1 MKKYG
6 GYGLKEK
13 AVNEDWNFWL
23 KLLSIGKYP
32 VHMSYYGQWYRRKEN
47 GELKKAKE
55 NQKKSK
61 EKKKKTA
68 SKVTKIV
75 NAVQYPKQD
84 YNYDLIPDIVDNIKL
99 PKTKTSN
106 KINILMFFPW
116 MITGG
121 ADRFNLSLINRLD
134 KEKYNVIVILT
145 EPNKNVLRQEF
156 EKHAIVYDLTS
167 FIDQKYWLA
176 FVNYIIEKED
186 VNVIFNSNSKF
197 GYYVL
202 PYLKARYSRLP
213 IIDYIHMEEWYNR
226 NGGYSR
232 YSSMLDS
239 IIDKTLVCN
248 ENSKNILQE
257 HFGRR
262 EEDIKTVYVGV
273 DEDEFDPAKYN
284 KEKLLEK
291 YSLDKNKHILS
302 YICRISEQKR
312 PILLLAIINKLKE
325 VRKDFKVLVVGEG
338 NLLQKMK
345 VKAKELNLDEYIQ
358 FLGNIEQT
366 EEIYKISDLTIN
378 CSIKEGIAL
387 TSYESLSM
395 GVPIVSSN
403 VGGQAEL
410 IDENTGILITCWQ
423 NEKDI
428 YKEEYNQEEVNDFT
442 NAIVEILN
450 NLDKYK
456 ENCRKRI
463 LDNFTLKSMI
473 KNMSKII
480 EDVYKE
486 PSNEKI
492 NNGEDLKNNI
502 NITKEFITINM
513 MNDKIEYEWECKE
526 YEKKVYGIAY
536 SKEGLNYKHE
546 LIKEQLWKFT
556 IWRKFIKIIHKM
568 KGKENG

>member
-1 MKKYG
+1 
-6 GYGLKEK
+6 
-13 AVNEDWNFWL
+13 
-23 KLLSIGKYP
+23 
-32 VHMSYYGQWYRRKEN
+32 MSYYGQWYRRKEN
-47 GELKKAKE
+47 GELKRAKE

-61 EKKKKTA
+61 EIIEKTA

-84 YNYDLIPDIVDNIKL
+84 YNYDLIPDIVDSIKL
-99 PKTKTSN
+99 PKIKTSN

-121 ADRFNLSLINRLD
+121 ADRFNLSLIKGLD

-167 FIDQKYWLA
+167 FINQKYWLA
-176 FVNYIIEKED
+176 FVNYIIEKENI
-186 VNVIFNSNSKF
+186 NVIFNSNSKF

-202 PYLKARYSRLP
+202 PYLKARYFKLP

-338 NLLQKMK
+338 NLLSKMK
-345 VKAKELNLDEYIQ
+345 AKAKELNLDDYIQ

-473 KNMSKII
+473 KKMSIII

-536 SKEGLNYKHE
+536 SKEGLNYKYE

-556 IWRKFIKIIHKM
+556 IWRKFIKVIHKM

>member
-1 MKKYG
+1 
-6 GYGLKEK
+6 
-13 AVNEDWNFWL
+13 
-23 KLLSIGKYP
+23 
-32 VHMSYYGQWYRRKEN
+32 MSYYGQWYRRKEY
-47 GELKKAKE
+47 GELKRAKE

-61 EKKKKTA
+61 EIIGKTA

-84 YNYDLIPDIVDNIKL
+84 YNYDLIPDTVDSIKL
-99 PKTKTSN
+99 PKIKTSN

-121 ADRFNLSLINRLD
+121 ADRFNLSLINGLD

-145 EPNKNVLRQEF
+145 EPNKNVLRQKF

-186 VNVIFNSNSKF
+186 INVIFNSNSKF

-202 PYLKARYSRLP
+202 PYLKARYSKLP

-312 PILLLAIINKLKE
+312 PILLLEIINKLKE

-338 NLLQKMK
+338 NLLSKMK
-345 VKAKELNLDEYIQ
+345 AKAKELNLDDYIQ

-395 GVPIVSSN
+395 GVPIVSSK
-403 VGGQAEL
+403 GGGKAEQ
-410 IDENTGILITCWQ
+410 IEENTGILIT
-423 NEKDI
+423 
-428 YKEEYNQEEVNDFT
+428 
-442 NAIVEILN
+442 
-450 NLDKYK
+450 
-456 ENCRKRI
+456 
-463 LDNFTLKSMI
+463 
-473 KNMSKII
+473 
-480 EDVYKE
+480 
-486 PSNEKI
+486 
-492 NNGEDLKNNI
+492 
-502 NITKEFITINM
+502 
-513 MNDKIEYEWECKE
+513 
-526 YEKKVYGIAY
+526 
-536 SKEGLNYKHE
+536 
-546 LIKEQLWKFT
+546 
-556 IWRKFIKIIHKM
+556 
-568 KGKENG
+568 

>member
-1 MKKYG
+1 MKKCG

-23 KLLSIGKYP
+23 KLLSIRKYP

-47 GELKKAKE
+47 GELKRAKE

-61 EKKKKTA
+61 EIIEKTA

-84 YNYDLIPDIVDNIKL
+84 YNYDLIPDTVDNIKL

-121 ADRFNLSLINRLD
+121 ADRFNLSLINGLD

-186 VNVIFNSNSKF
+186 INVIFNSNSKF

-202 PYLKARYSRLP
+202 PYLKARYSKLP

-312 PILLLAIINKLKE
+312 PILLLEIINKLKE

-338 NLLQKMK
+338 NLLSKMK
-345 VKAKELNLDEYIQ
+345 AKAKELNLDDYIQ

-366 EEIYKISDLTIN
+366 EGIYKISDLTIN

-410 IDENTGILITCWQ
+410 IDENTGILITCRQ

>member
-1 MKKYG
+1 
-6 GYGLKEK
+6 
-13 AVNEDWNFWL
+13 
-23 KLLSIGKYP
+23 
-32 VHMSYYGQWYRRKEN
+32 MSYYGQWYRRKEN
-47 GELKKAKE
+47 GELKRAKE

-61 EKKKKTA
+61 EIIEKTA

-121 ADRFNLSLINRLD
+121 ADRFNLSLINGLD

-186 VNVIFNSNSKF
+186 INVIFNSNSKF

-202 PYLKARYSRLP
+202 PYLKARYSKLP

-312 PILLLAIINKLKE
+312 PILLLEIINKLKE

-338 NLLQKMK
+338 NLLSKMK
-345 VKAKELNLDEYIQ
+345 AKAKELNLDDYIQ

-410 IDENTGILITCWQ
+410 IDENTGILITCRQ

-463 LDNFTLKSMI
+463 LDNFTLKAMI

-536 SKEGLNYKHE
+536 SKEDLNYKYE

>member
-1 MKKYG
+1 
-6 GYGLKEK
+6 
-13 AVNEDWNFWL
+13 
-23 KLLSIGKYP
+23 
-32 VHMSYYGQWYRRKEN
+32 MSYYGQWYRRKEN
-47 GELKKAKE
+47 GELKRAKE

-61 EKKKKTA
+61 EIIEKTA

-84 YNYDLIPDIVDNIKL
+84 YNYDLIPDTVDNIKL

-121 ADRFNLSLINRLD
+121 ADRFNLTLINGLD

-186 VNVIFNSNSKF
+186 INVIFNSNSKF

-202 PYLKARYSRLP
+202 PYLKARYSKLP

-312 PILLLAIINKLKE
+312 PILLLEIINKLKE

-338 NLLQKMK
+338 NLLSKMK
-345 VKAKELNLDEYIQ
+345 AKAKELNLDDYIQ

-366 EEIYKISDLTIN
+366 EGIYKISDLTIN

-410 IDENTGILITCWQ
+410 IDENTGILITCRQ

>member
-1 MKKYG
+1 
-6 GYGLKEK
+6 
-13 AVNEDWNFWL
+13 
-23 KLLSIGKYP
+23 
-32 VHMSYYGQWYRRKEN
+32 MSYYGQWYRRKEN
-47 GELKKAKE
+47 GELKRAKE

-61 EKKKKTA
+61 EIIEKTA

-84 YNYDLIPDIVDNIKL
+84 YNYDLIPDTVDNIKL

-121 ADRFNLSLINRLD
+121 ADRFNLSLINGLD

-167 FIDQKYWLA
+167 FINQKYWLA

-186 VNVIFNSNSKF
+186 INVIFNSNSKF

-202 PYLKARYSRLP
+202 PYLKARYSKLP

-338 NLLQKMK
+338 NLLSKMK
-345 VKAKELNLDEYIQ
+345 AKAKELNLDDYIQ

-410 IDENTGILITCWQ
+410 IDENTGILITCRQ

-463 LDNFTLKSMI
+463 LDNFTLKAMI
-473 KNMSKII
+473 KNMLKII

-526 YEKKVYGIAY
+526 YEKKVYGIVY

-556 IWRKFIKIIHKM
+556 IWRKFIKIVHKM

>member
-1 MKKYG
+1 
-6 GYGLKEK
+6 
-13 AVNEDWNFWL
+13 
-23 KLLSIGKYP
+23 
-32 VHMSYYGQWYRRKEN
+32 MSYYGQWYRRKEN
-47 GELKKAKE
+47 GELKRAKE

-61 EKKKKTA
+61 EIIEKTA

-84 YNYDLIPDIVDNIKL
+84 YNYDLIPDTVDNIKL

-186 VNVIFNSNSKF
+186 INVIFNSNSKF

-345 VKAKELNLDEYIQ
+345 VKAKELNLDDYIQ

-473 KNMSKII
+473 KNISKII

>member
-1 MKKYG
+1 
-6 GYGLKEK
+6 
-13 AVNEDWNFWL
+13 
-23 KLLSIGKYP
+23 
-32 VHMSYYGQWYRRKEN
+32 MSYYGQWYRRKEN
-47 GELKKAKE
+47 GELKRAKE

-61 EKKKKTA
+61 EIIEKTA

-186 VNVIFNSNSKF
+186 INVIFNSNSKF

-202 PYLKARYSRLP
+202 PYLKARYSKLP

-338 NLLQKMK
+338 NLLSKMK
-345 VKAKELNLDEYIQ
+345 AKAKELNLDDYIQ

-463 LDNFTLKSMI
+463 LDNFTLKAMI

>member
-1 MKKYG
+1 
-6 GYGLKEK
+6 
-13 AVNEDWNFWL
+13 
-23 KLLSIGKYP
+23 
-32 VHMSYYGQWYRRKEN
+32 MSYYGQWYRRKEN
-47 GELKKAKE
+47 GELKRAKE

-61 EKKKKTA
+61 EIIEKTA

-84 YNYDLIPDIVDNIKL
+84 YNYDLIPDTVDNIKL

-121 ADRFNLSLINRLD
+121 ADRFNLSLINGLD

-186 VNVIFNSNSKF
+186 INVIFNSNSKF

-202 PYLKARYSRLP
+202 PYLKARYSKLP

-312 PILLLAIINKLKE
+312 PILLLEIINKLKE

-338 NLLQKMK
+338 NLLSKMK
-345 VKAKELNLDEYIQ
+345 AKAKELNLDDYIQ

-366 EEIYKISDLTIN
+366 EGIYKISDLTIN

-410 IDENTGILITCWQ
+410 IDENTGILITCRQ

>member
-1 MKKYG
+1 
-6 GYGLKEK
+6 
-13 AVNEDWNFWL
+13 
-23 KLLSIGKYP
+23 
-32 VHMSYYGQWYRRKEN
+32 MSYYGQWYRRKEN
-47 GELKKAKE
+47 GELKRAKE

-61 EKKKKTA
+61 EIIEKTA

-121 ADRFNLSLINRLD
+121 ADRFNLSLINGLD

-186 VNVIFNSNSKF
+186 INVIFNSNSKF

-338 NLLQKMK
+338 NLLSKMK
-345 VKAKELNLDEYIQ
+345 AKAKELNLDDYIQ

-410 IDENTGILITCWQ
+410 IDENTGILITCRQ

-463 LDNFTLKSMI
+463 LDNFTLKSMV

-480 EDVYKE
+480 EDVYKD

-513 MNDKIEYEWECKE
+513 MNDKIEYEWECKV

>member
-1 MKKYG
+1 
-6 GYGLKEK
+6 
-13 AVNEDWNFWL
+13 
-23 KLLSIGKYP
+23 
-32 VHMSYYGQWYRRKEN
+32 MSYYGQWYRRKEN
-47 GELKKAKE
+47 GELKRAKE

-61 EKKKKTA
+61 EIIEKTA

-84 YNYDLIPDIVDNIKL
+84 YNYDLIPDTVDNIKL

-121 ADRFNLSLINRLD
+121 ADRFNLSLINGLD

-186 VNVIFNSNSKF
+186 INAIFNSNSKF

-202 PYLKARYSRLP
+202 PYLKARYSKLP

-312 PILLLAIINKLKE
+312 PILLLEIINKLKE

-345 VKAKELNLDEYIQ
+345 VKAKELNLDDYIQ

-473 KNMSKII
+473 KNMSIII

-536 SKEGLNYKHE
+536 SKEDLNYKYE

>member
-1 MKKYG
+1 MKKCG
-6 GYGLKEK
+6 GYRLKEK

-23 KLLSIGKYP
+23 KLLSIRKYP

-47 GELKKAKE
+47 GELKRAKE

-61 EKKKKTA
+61 EIIEKTA

-84 YNYDLIPDIVDNIKL
+84 YNYDLIPDTVDNIKL

-121 ADRFNLSLINRLD
+121 ADRFNLSLINGLD

-186 VNVIFNSNSKF
+186 INVIFNSNSKF

-202 PYLKARYSRLP
+202 PYLKARYSKLP

-312 PILLLAIINKLKE
+312 PILLLEIINKLKE

-338 NLLQKMK
+338 NLLSKMK
-345 VKAKELNLDEYIQ
+345 AKAKELNLDDYIQ

>member
-1 MKKYG
+1 
-6 GYGLKEK
+6 
-13 AVNEDWNFWL
+13 
-23 KLLSIGKYP
+23 
-32 VHMSYYGQWYRRKEN
+32 MSYYGQWYRRKEN
-47 GELKKAKE
+47 GELKRAKK

-61 EKKKKTA
+61 EIIEKTA

-84 YNYDLIPDIVDNIKL
+84 YNYDLIPDIVDSIKL
-99 PKTKTSN
+99 PKIKTSN

-121 ADRFNLSLINRLD
+121 ADRFNLSLINGLD
-134 KEKYNVIVILT
+134 KEKYNVIIILT

-167 FIDQKYWLA
+167 FINQKYWLA

-186 VNVIFNSNSKF
+186 INVIFNSNSKF

-202 PYLKARYSRLP
+202 PYLKARYSKLP

-338 NLLQKMK
+338 NLLSKMK
-345 VKAKELNLDEYIQ
+345 AKAKELNLDDYIQ
-358 FLGNIEQT
+358 FLGIIEQT

-410 IDENTGILITCWQ
+410 IDENTGILITCRQ

>member
-1 MKKYG
+1 
-6 GYGLKEK
+6 
-13 AVNEDWNFWL
+13 
-23 KLLSIGKYP
+23 
-32 VHMSYYGQWYRRKEN
+32 MSYYGQWYRRKEN
-47 GELKKAKE
+47 GELKRAKE

-61 EKKKKTA
+61 EIIEKTA
-68 SKVTKIV
+68 SKVTEIV

-84 YNYDLIPDIVDNIKL
+84 YNYDLIPDIVDSIKL
-99 PKTKTSN
+99 PKIKTSN

-121 ADRFNLSLINRLD
+121 ADRFNLSLIKGLD

-167 FIDQKYWLA
+167 FINQKYWLA
-176 FVNYIIEKED
+176 FVNYIIEKENI
-186 VNVIFNSNSKF
+186 NVIFNSNSKF

-202 PYLKARYSRLP
+202 PYLKARYSKLP

-338 NLLQKMK
+338 NLLSKMK
-345 VKAKELNLDEYIQ
+345 AKAKELNLDDYIQ

-395 GVPIVSSN
+395 GVPIISSN

-410 IDENTGILITCWQ
+410 IDENTGILITCRQ

-473 KNMSKII
+473 KNISKII

>member
-1 MKKYG
+1 
-6 GYGLKEK
+6 
-13 AVNEDWNFWL
+13 
-23 KLLSIGKYP
+23 
-32 VHMSYYGQWYRRKEN
+32 MSYYGQWYRRKEN
-47 GELKKAKE
+47 GELKRAKE

-61 EKKKKTA
+61 EIIEKTA

-186 VNVIFNSNSKF
+186 INVIFNSNSKF

-312 PILLLAIINKLKE
+312 PILLLEIINKLKK

-338 NLLQKMK
+338 NLLSKMK
-345 VKAKELNLDEYIQ
+345 AKAKELNLDDYIQ

-366 EEIYKISDLTIN
+366 EGIYKISDLTIN

-410 IDENTGILITCWQ
+410 IDENTGILITCRQ

>member
-1 MKKYG
+1 
-6 GYGLKEK
+6 
-13 AVNEDWNFWL
+13 
-23 KLLSIGKYP
+23 
-32 VHMSYYGQWYRRKEN
+32 MSYYGQWYRRKEN
-47 GELKKAKE
+47 GELKRAKE

-61 EKKKKTA
+61 EIIEKTA

-84 YNYDLIPDIVDNIKL
+84 YNYDLIPDTVDNIKL
-99 PKTKTSN
+99 PKIKTSN

-121 ADRFNLSLINRLD
+121 ADRFNLSLINGLD

-186 VNVIFNSNSKF
+186 INVIFNSNSKF

-202 PYLKARYSRLP
+202 PYLKARYSKLP

-312 PILLLAIINKLKE
+312 PILLLEIINKLKE

-338 NLLQKMK
+338 NLLSKMK
-345 VKAKELNLDEYIQ
+345 AKAKELNLDDYIQ

>member
-1 MKKYG
+1 
-6 GYGLKEK
+6 
-13 AVNEDWNFWL
+13 
-23 KLLSIGKYP
+23 
-32 VHMSYYGQWYRRKEN
+32 MSYYGQWYRRKEN
-47 GELKKAKE
+47 GELKRAKE

-61 EKKKKTA
+61 EIIEKTA

-84 YNYDLIPDIVDNIKL
+84 YNYDLIPDTVDNIKL

-186 VNVIFNSNSKF
+186 INVIFNSNSKF

>member
-1 MKKYG
+1 
-6 GYGLKEK
+6 
-13 AVNEDWNFWL
+13 
-23 KLLSIGKYP
+23 
-32 VHMSYYGQWYRRKEN
+32 MSYYGQWYRRKEN
-47 GELKKAKE
+47 GELKRAKE

-61 EKKKKTA
+61 EIIEKTA

-84 YNYDLIPDIVDNIKL
+84 YNYDLIPDTVDNIKL

-121 ADRFNLSLINRLD
+121 ADRFNLSLINGLD

-186 VNVIFNSNSKF
+186 INVIFNSNSKF

-202 PYLKARYSRLP
+202 PYLKARYSKLP

-302 YICRISEQKR
+302 YICRI
-312 PILLLAIINKLKE
+312 
-325 VRKDFKVLVVGEG
+325 
-338 NLLQKMK
+338 
-345 VKAKELNLDEYIQ
+345 
-358 FLGNIEQT
+358 
-366 EEIYKISDLTIN
+366 
-378 CSIKEGIAL
+378 
-387 TSYESLSM
+387 
-395 GVPIVSSN
+395 
-403 VGGQAEL
+403 
-410 IDENTGILITCWQ
+410 
-423 NEKDI
+423 
-428 YKEEYNQEEVNDFT
+428 
-442 NAIVEILN
+442 
-450 NLDKYK
+450 
-456 ENCRKRI
+456 
-463 LDNFTLKSMI
+463 
-473 KNMSKII
+473 
-480 EDVYKE
+480 
-486 PSNEKI
+486 
-492 NNGEDLKNNI
+492 
-502 NITKEFITINM
+502 
-513 MNDKIEYEWECKE
+513 
-526 YEKKVYGIAY
+526 
-536 SKEGLNYKHE
+536 
-546 LIKEQLWKFT
+546 
-556 IWRKFIKIIHKM
+556 
-568 KGKENG
+568 

>member
-1 MKKYG
+1 
-6 GYGLKEK
+6 
-13 AVNEDWNFWL
+13 
-23 KLLSIGKYP
+23 
-32 VHMSYYGQWYRRKEN
+32 MSYYGQWYRRKEN
-47 GELKKAKE
+47 GELKRAKE

-61 EKKKKTA
+61 EIIEKTA

-121 ADRFNLSLINRLD
+121 ADRFNLSLINGLD

-186 VNVIFNSNSKF
+186 INVIFNSNSKF

-338 NLLQKMK
+338 NLLSKMK
-345 VKAKELNLDEYIQ
+345 AKAKELNLDDYIQ

-410 IDENTGILITCWQ
+410 IDENTGILITCRQ

-463 LDNFTLKSMI
+463 LDNFTLKAMI

-480 EDVYKE
+480 EDVYKD

-513 MNDKIEYEWECKE
+513 MNDKIEYEWECKV

>member
-1 MKKYG
+1 MK
-6 GYGLKEK
+6 
-13 AVNEDWNFWL
+13 A
-23 KLLSIGKYP
+23 
-32 VHMSYYGQWYRRKEN
+32 
-47 GELKKAKE
+47 
-55 NQKKSK
+55 
-61 EKKKKTA
+61 
-68 SKVTKIV
+68 
-75 NAVQYPKQD
+75 
-84 YNYDLIPDIVDNIKL
+84 
-99 PKTKTSN
+99 
-106 KINILMFFPW
+106 
-116 MITGG
+116 
-121 ADRFNLSLINRLD
+121 
-134 KEKYNVIVILT
+134 
-145 EPNKNVLRQEF
+145 
-156 EKHAIVYDLTS
+156 
-167 FIDQKYWLA
+167 
-176 FVNYIIEKED
+176 
-186 VNVIFNSNSKF
+186 
-197 GYYVL
+197 
-202 PYLKARYSRLP
+202 
-213 IIDYIHMEEWYNR
+213 
-226 NGGYSR
+226 
-232 YSSMLDS
+232 
-239 IIDKTLVCN
+239 
-248 ENSKNILQE
+248 
-257 HFGRR
+257 
-262 EEDIKTVYVGV
+262 
-273 DEDEFDPAKYN
+273 
-284 KEKLLEK
+284 
-291 YSLDKNKHILS
+291 
-302 YICRISEQKR
+302 
-312 PILLLAIINKLKE
+312 
-325 VRKDFKVLVVGEG
+325 
-338 NLLQKMK
+338 
-345 VKAKELNLDEYIQ
+345 KAKELNLDDYIQ

-410 IDENTGILITCWQ
+410 IDENTGILITCRQ

>member
-1 MKKYG
+1 
-6 GYGLKEK
+6 
-13 AVNEDWNFWL
+13 
-23 KLLSIGKYP
+23 
-32 VHMSYYGQWYRRKEN
+32 MSYYGQWYRRKEN
-47 GELKKAKE
+47 GELKRAKE

-61 EKKKKTA
+61 EIIEKTA

-84 YNYDLIPDIVDNIKL
+84 YNYDLIPDIVDSIKL
-99 PKTKTSN
+99 PKIKTSN

-121 ADRFNLSLINRLD
+121 ADRFNLSLIKGLD

-167 FIDQKYWLA
+167 FINQKYWLA
-176 FVNYIIEKED
+176 FVNYIIEKENI
-186 VNVIFNSNSKF
+186 NVIFNSNSKF

-202 PYLKARYSRLP
+202 PYLKARYSKLP

-338 NLLQKMK
+338 NLLSKMK
-345 VKAKELNLDEYIQ
+345 AKAKELNLDDYIQ

-395 GVPIVSSN
+395 GVPIISSN

-473 KNMSKII
+473 KNISKII

-513 MNDKIEYEWECKE
+513 MNDKIEYDWECKE

-536 SKEGLNYKHE
+536 SKEDLNYKYE

>member
-1 MKKYG
+1 
-6 GYGLKEK
+6 
-13 AVNEDWNFWL
+13 
-23 KLLSIGKYP
+23 
-32 VHMSYYGQWYRRKEN
+32 MSYYGQWYRRKEN
-47 GELKKAKE
+47 GELKRAKE

-61 EKKKKTA
+61 EIIEKTA

-186 VNVIFNSNSKF
+186 INVIFNSNSKF

-345 VKAKELNLDEYIQ
+345 VKAKEFNLDEYIQ

-410 IDENTGILITCWQ
+410 IDENTGILITCRQ

-463 LDNFTLKSMI
+463 LDNFTLKAMI

-513 MNDKIEYEWECKE
+513 MNDKIEYDWECKE
-526 YEKKVYGIAY
+526 YEKRVYGIAY

>member
-1 MKKYG
+1 
-6 GYGLKEK
+6 
-13 AVNEDWNFWL
+13 
-23 KLLSIGKYP
+23 
-32 VHMSYYGQWYRRKEN
+32 MSYYGQWYRRKEN
-47 GELKKAKE
+47 GELKRAKE

-61 EKKKKTA
+61 EIIEKTA

-84 YNYDLIPDIVDNIKL
+84 YNYDLIPDTVDSIKL
-99 PKTKTSN
+99 PKIKTSN

-121 ADRFNLSLINRLD
+121 ADRFNLSLINGLD

-186 VNVIFNSNSKF
+186 INVIFNSNSKF

-202 PYLKARYSRLP
+202 PYLKARYSKLP

-312 PILLLAIINKLKE
+312 PILLLEIINKLKE

-338 NLLQKMK
+338 NLLSKMK
-345 VKAKELNLDEYIQ
+345 AKAKELNLDDYIQ

-366 EEIYKISDLTIN
+366 EGIYKISDLTIN

-410 IDENTGILITCWQ
+410 IDENTGILITCRQ

>member
-1 MKKYG
+1 
-6 GYGLKEK
+6 
-13 AVNEDWNFWL
+13 
-23 KLLSIGKYP
+23 
-32 VHMSYYGQWYRRKEN
+32 MSYYGQWYRRKEN
-47 GELKKAKE
+47 GELKRAKE

-61 EKKKKTA
+61 EIIEKTA

-84 YNYDLIPDIVDNIKL
+84 YNYDLIPDTVDNIKL
-99 PKTKTSN
+99 PKIKTSN

-121 ADRFNLSLINRLD
+121 ADRFNLSLINGLD

-186 VNVIFNSNSKF
+186 INVIFNSNSKF

-202 PYLKARYSRLP
+202 PYLKARYSKLP

-312 PILLLAIINKLKE
+312 PILLLEIINKLKK

-338 NLLQKMK
+338 NLLSKMK
-345 VKAKELNLDEYIQ
+345 AKAKEFNLDDYIQ

-366 EEIYKISDLTIN
+366 EGIYKISDLTIN

-410 IDENTGILITCWQ
+410 IDENTGILITCRQ

>member
-1 MKKYG
+1 
-6 GYGLKEK
+6 
-13 AVNEDWNFWL
+13 
-23 KLLSIGKYP
+23 
-32 VHMSYYGQWYRRKEN
+32 MSYYGQWYRRKEN
-47 GELKKAKE
+47 GELKRAKE

-61 EKKKKTA
+61 EIIEKTA

-84 YNYDLIPDIVDNIKL
+84 YNYDLIPDTVDSIKL
-99 PKTKTSN
+99 PKIKTSN

-121 ADRFNLSLINRLD
+121 ADRFNLSLINGLD

-186 VNVIFNSNSKF
+186 INVIFNSNSKF

-202 PYLKARYSRLP
+202 PYLKARYSKLP

-338 NLLQKMK
+338 NLLSKMK
-345 VKAKELNLDEYIQ
+345 AKAKELNLDDYIQ

>member
-1 MKKYG
+1 
-6 GYGLKEK
+6 
-13 AVNEDWNFWL
+13 
-23 KLLSIGKYP
+23 
-32 VHMSYYGQWYRRKEN
+32 MSYYGQWYRRKEN
-47 GELKKAKE
+47 GELKRAKE

-61 EKKKKTA
+61 EIIEKTA

-84 YNYDLIPDIVDNIKL
+84 YNYDLIPDTVDNIKL

-186 VNVIFNSNSKF
+186 INVIFNSNSKF

-202 PYLKARYSRLP
+202 PYLKARYSKLP

-273 DEDEFDPAKYN
+273 DEDEFNPAKYN

-338 NLLQKMK
+338 NLLSKMK
-345 VKAKELNLDEYIQ
+345 AKAKELNLDDYIQ

-463 LDNFTLKSMI
+463 LDNFTLKAMI

>member
-1 MKKYG
+1 
-6 GYGLKEK
+6 
-13 AVNEDWNFWL
+13 
-23 KLLSIGKYP
+23 
-32 VHMSYYGQWYRRKEN
+32 MSYYGQWYRRKEN
-47 GELKKAKE
+47 GELKRAKE

-61 EKKKKTA
+61 EIIEKTA

-84 YNYDLIPDIVDNIKL
+84 YNYDLIPDTVDNIKL

-121 ADRFNLSLINRLD
+121 ADRFNLSLINGLD

-186 VNVIFNSNSKF
+186 INVIFNSNSKF

-202 PYLKARYSRLP
+202 PYLKARYSKLP

-338 NLLQKMK
+338 NLLSKMK
-345 VKAKELNLDEYIQ
+345 AKAKELNLDDYIQ

-463 LDNFTLKSMI
+463 LDNFTLKAMI

>member
-1 MKKYG
+1 
-6 GYGLKEK
+6 
-13 AVNEDWNFWL
+13 
-23 KLLSIGKYP
+23 
-32 VHMSYYGQWYRRKEN
+32 MSYYGQWYRRKEN
-47 GELKKAKE
+47 GELKRAKE

-61 EKKKKTA
+61 EIIEKTA

-84 YNYDLIPDIVDNIKL
+84 YNYDLIPDTVDNIKL

-121 ADRFNLSLINRLD
+121 ADRFNLSLINGLD

-186 VNVIFNSNSKF
+186 INVIFNSNSKF

-202 PYLKARYSRLP
+202 PYLKARYSKLP

-312 PILLLAIINKLKE
+312 PILLLEIINKLKE

-338 NLLQKMK
+338 NLLSKMK
-345 VKAKELNLDEYIQ
+345 AKAKELNLDDYIQ

-403 VGGQAEL
+403 VGGQSEL
-410 IDENTGILITCWQ
+410 IDENTGILITCRQ

-463 LDNFTLKSMI
+463 LDNFTLKAMI

-513 MNDKIEYEWECKE
+513 MNDKIEYDWECKE
-526 YEKKVYGIAY
+526 YEKRVYGIAY

>member
-1 MKKYG
+1 
-6 GYGLKEK
+6 
-13 AVNEDWNFWL
+13 
-23 KLLSIGKYP
+23 
-32 VHMSYYGQWYRRKEN
+32 MSYYGQWYRRKEY
-47 GELKKAKE
+47 GELKRAKE

-61 EKKKKTA
+61 EIIGKTA

-84 YNYDLIPDIVDNIKL
+84 YNYDLIPDTVDSIKL
-99 PKTKTSN
+99 PKIKTSN

-121 ADRFNLSLINRLD
+121 ADRFNLSLINGLD

-186 VNVIFNSNSKF
+186 INVIFNSNSKF

-345 VKAKELNLDEYIQ
+345 VKAKEFNLDEYIQ

-395 GVPIVSSN
+395 GVPIISSN

-410 IDENTGILITCWQ
+410 IDENTGILITCRQ

-513 MNDKIEYEWECKE
+513 MNDKIEYDWECKE
-526 YEKKVYGIAY
+526 YEKRVYGIAY

-556 IWRKFIKIIHKM
+556 IWRKFIKVIHKM

>member
-1 MKKYG
+1 
-6 GYGLKEK
+6 
-13 AVNEDWNFWL
+13 
-23 KLLSIGKYP
+23 
-32 VHMSYYGQWYRRKEN
+32 MSYYGQWYRRKEN
-47 GELKKAKE
+47 GELKRAKE

-61 EKKKKTA
+61 EIIEKTA

-116 MITGG
+116 MIRGG
-121 ADRFNLSLINRLD
+121 ADRFNLSLINGLD

-145 EPNKNVLRQEF
+145 EPNKNVIRQEF

-202 PYLKARYSRLP
+202 PYLKARYSKLP

-338 NLLQKMK
+338 NLLSKMK
-345 VKAKELNLDEYIQ
+345 AKAKELNLDDYIQ

-463 LDNFTLKSMI
+463 LDNFTLKAMI

>member
-1 MKKYG
+1 
-6 GYGLKEK
+6 
-13 AVNEDWNFWL
+13 
-23 KLLSIGKYP
+23 
-32 VHMSYYGQWYRRKEN
+32 MSYYGQWYRRKEN
-47 GELKKAKE
+47 GELKRAKE

-61 EKKKKTA
+61 EIIEKTA

-84 YNYDLIPDIVDNIKL
+84 YNYDLIPDTVDNIKL

-121 ADRFNLSLINRLD
+121 ADRFNLSLINGLD

-186 VNVIFNSNSKF
+186 INAIFNSNSKF

-202 PYLKARYSRLP
+202 PYLKARYSKLP

-312 PILLLAIINKLKE
+312 PILLLEIINKLKE

-338 NLLQKMK
+338 NLLSKMK
-345 VKAKELNLDEYIQ
+345 VKAKELNLDDYIQ

-473 KNMSKII
+473 KNMSIII

-536 SKEGLNYKHE
+536 SKEDLNYKYE

>member
-1 MKKYG
+1 
-6 GYGLKEK
+6 
-13 AVNEDWNFWL
+13 
-23 KLLSIGKYP
+23 
-32 VHMSYYGQWYRRKEN
+32 MSYYGQWYRRKEN
-47 GELKKAKE
+47 GELKRAKE

-61 EKKKKTA
+61 EIIEKTA

-84 YNYDLIPDIVDNIKL
+84 YNYDLIPDTVDNIKL

-121 ADRFNLSLINRLD
+121 ADRFNLSLINGLD

-186 VNVIFNSNSKF
+186 INVIFNSNSKF

-202 PYLKARYSRLP
+202 PYLKARYSKLP

-312 PILLLAIINKLKE
+312 PILLLEIINKLKE

-338 NLLQKMK
+338 NLLSKMK
-345 VKAKELNLDEYIQ
+345 AKAKELNLDDYIQ

-403 VGGQAEL
+403 VGGQSEL
-410 IDENTGILITCWQ
+410 IDENTGILITCRQ

-463 LDNFTLKSMI
+463 LDNFTLKAMI

>member
-1 MKKYG
+1 
-6 GYGLKEK
+6 
-13 AVNEDWNFWL
+13 
-23 KLLSIGKYP
+23 
-32 VHMSYYGQWYRRKEN
+32 MSYYGQWYRRKEN
-47 GELKKAKE
+47 GELKRAKE

-61 EKKKKTA
+61 EIIEKTA

-84 YNYDLIPDIVDNIKL
+84 YNYDLIPDTVDNIKL

-186 VNVIFNSNSKF
+186 INVIFNSNSKF

-202 PYLKARYSRLP
+202 PYLKARYSKLP

-232 YSSMLDS
+232 YSSMIDS

-312 PILLLAIINKLKE
+312 PILLLEIINKLKK

-338 NLLQKMK
+338 NLLSKMK
-345 VKAKELNLDEYIQ
+345 AKAKELNLDDYIQ

-366 EEIYKISDLTIN
+366 EGIYKISDLTIN

-410 IDENTGILITCWQ
+410 IDENTGILITCRQ

>member
-1 MKKYG
+1 
-6 GYGLKEK
+6 
-13 AVNEDWNFWL
+13 
-23 KLLSIGKYP
+23 
-32 VHMSYYGQWYRRKEN
+32 MSYYGQWYRRKEN
-47 GELKKAKE
+47 GELKRAKE

-61 EKKKKTA
+61 EIIEKTA

-186 VNVIFNSNSKF
+186 INVIFNSNSKF

-345 VKAKELNLDEYIQ
+345 VKAKELNLDDYIQ

-463 LDNFTLKSMI
+463 LDNFTLKAMI

-513 MNDKIEYEWECKE
+513 MNDKIEYDWECKE
-526 YEKKVYGIAY
+526 YEKRVYGIAY

>member
-1 MKKYG
+1 
-6 GYGLKEK
+6 
-13 AVNEDWNFWL
+13 
-23 KLLSIGKYP
+23 
-32 VHMSYYGQWYRRKEN
+32 MSYYGQWYRRKEN
-47 GELKKAKE
+47 GELKRAKE

-61 EKKKKTA
+61 EIIEKTA

-84 YNYDLIPDIVDNIKL
+84 YNYDLIPDTVDNIKL

-121 ADRFNLSLINRLD
+121 ADRFNLSLINGLD

-186 VNVIFNSNSKF
+186 INVIFNSNSKF

-202 PYLKARYSRLP
+202 PYLKARYSKLP

-312 PILLLAIINKLKE
+312 PILLLEIINKLKE

-338 NLLQKMK
+338 NLLSKMK
-345 VKAKELNLDEYIQ
+345 AKAKELNLDDYIQ
-358 FLGNIEQT
+358 FLGNVEQT
-366 EEIYKISDLTIN
+366 EGIYKISDLTIN

-556 IWRKFIKIIHKM
+556 IWRRFIKIIHKM

>member
-1 MKKYG
+1 
-6 GYGLKEK
+6 
-13 AVNEDWNFWL
+13 
-23 KLLSIGKYP
+23 
-32 VHMSYYGQWYRRKEN
+32 MSYYGQWYRRKEN
-47 GELKKAKE
+47 GELKRAKE

-61 EKKKKTA
+61 EIIEKTA

-75 NAVQYPKQD
+75 NAVQYPKQE
-84 YNYDLIPDIVDNIKL
+84 YNYDLIPDIVDSIKL
-99 PKTKTSN
+99 PKIKTSN

-121 ADRFNLSLINRLD
+121 ADRFNLSLINGLD

-186 VNVIFNSNSKF
+186 INVIFNSNSKF

-202 PYLKARYSRLP
+202 PYLKARYSKLP

-273 DEDEFDPAKYN
+273 DEDEFNPAKYN

-312 PILLLAIINKLKE
+312 PILLLEIINKLKE

-338 NLLQKMK
+338 NLLSKMK
-345 VKAKELNLDEYIQ
+345 AKAKELNLDDYIQ